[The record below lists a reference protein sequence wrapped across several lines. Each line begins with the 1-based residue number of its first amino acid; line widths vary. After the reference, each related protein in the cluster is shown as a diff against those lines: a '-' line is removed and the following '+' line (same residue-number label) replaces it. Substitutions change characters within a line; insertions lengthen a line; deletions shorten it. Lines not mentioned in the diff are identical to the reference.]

1 METFFQFHITGATC
15 GACMASVEQ
24 RLEELT
30 EPKVTVTRHLQNEFI
45 INIRVNAESM
55 SKQDVRTLLKKTL
68 DDTGLEYKEL
78 YVEDDSA
85 TTPDSGNSTSE
96 PSIKDNT
103 TDDLSFD
110 DLAPRSQRKIT
121 LRQQQLLE
129 IEAEQK
135 KRFRKH
141 LYKGII
147 GTLIGAGLIGL
158 MFTGI
163 GLPLVAM
170 AAIAAGSSALTLYLG
185 TEFYLKGAKQFKSGM
200 FDMDTLFALSTL
212 TIVGVAIAGFFVP
225 WLPMMMETGVLIFG
239 FRHLG
244 IAIEQSIKDKVNSGL
259 SCVDLAAKKVRHLD
273 PTSGRW
279 SECLSSDIKPGDLIR
294 VAPGEIIPVDG
305 IFEGNGD
312 AWLDTTSKNGESTP
326 SLIKKTDQ
334 IFAGMLVP
342 QGMHFEYR
350 AKATVTH
357 SELARMDQ
365 DIEDGSKKEN
375 KAPIELTTRKLLKY
389 FVPSVIALAI
399 ISGLVIGILFNPAL
413 AIQCAASL
421 LVAACPCTLG
431 LITPVAIKIGMVKAS
446 KNGVHFKTNKSL
458 QQADAINT
466 VVLDLNGT
474 LTTGELIA
482 TNHEI
487 YPESQTSAETF
498 FTYLAAL
505 ENAAP
510 RDKKTG
516 KIHPFAERILSY
528 ASSKCNINTL
538 PIATNVDEMQYA
550 GVKADINDECC
561 LVGNAQFLARHKIE
575 LPHKIIT
582 DQGSD
587 HTIYLVRGGR
597 VIGHITIQSPLRK
610 DAKFI
615 IEELQRMGKEIH
627 ICTGSAQKTAEG
639 YIEELGLSKPIILKA
654 DHYPR
659 DKTKYINGLINDE
672 KKRVAMVGDGINDSS
687 AIAASH
693 FGIAVNSISG
703 NIRTQDAASAV
714 IDPINDSLLP
724 VVTTFAVAK
733 QTMRSIKQ
741 NLVISLAYNMSSM
754 LIAGGVLVAVGFT
767 LNPAIGVAL
776 MVLQVAFILLNQY
789 RIRHQEL
796 PHIKRHQKAMRA
808 IDEKNAHTSPSS
820 TAQMIAKNGLGLKKN
835 DPATVLSPRDKI
847 TVIEPSKNDAN
858 FDPEGQPTASGLES
872 QTDLHKKILSFR
884 RMRGNKTHP
893 NHQGSPRP

>member
-1 METFFQFHITGATC
+1 METLFQFHITGATC
-15 GACMASVEQ
+15 GSCMASVEE
-24 RLEELT
+24 RLEALT
-30 EPKVTVTRHLQNEFI
+30 EPKVTVTRDPKNEFI
-45 INIRVNAESM
+45 INIRVNTEFM
-55 SKQDVRTLLKKTL
+55 SKEVVRALLKKTL
-68 DDTGLEYKEL
+68 DATELDYKEL
-78 YVEDDSA
+78 DAEYDSA
-85 TTPDSGNSTSE
+85 ITPTPDSRDSESTIE
-96 PSIKDNT
+96 NDKT
-103 TDDLSFD
+103 TDLSLD
-110 DLAPRSQRKIT
+110 NLATHSQKKIAG
-121 LRQQQLLE
+121 RQQQLFE

-141 LYKGII
+141 FYKGVI
-147 GTLIGAGLIGL
+147 GTLIGAGLIVL

-170 AAIAAGSSALTLYLG
+170 AAITAASSALTLYLG
-185 TEFYLKGAKQFKSGM
+185 AEFYLKAAKQFKSGM
-200 FDMDTLFALSTL
+200 FDMDMLFALSTL
-212 TIVGVAIAGFFVP
+212 TIVGVAVAGFFMP

-244 IAIEQSIKDKVNSGL
+244 LAIEQSIKDKVNSG
-259 SCVDLAAKKVRHLD
+259 STCVDLAAKKVRRLD

-279 SECLSSDIKPGDLIR
+279 SECTSSAIKPDDLIR

-305 IFEGNGD
+305 VFEGNGD
-312 AWLDTTSKNGESTP
+312 AWLNEGSKNGENDESSP
-326 SLIKKTDQ
+326 SWIKKTVQ
-334 IFAGMLVP
+334 VFAGMLVP

-350 AKATVTH
+350 AKATVSN
-357 SELARMDQ
+357 SELARMDK

-375 KAPIELTTRKLLKY
+375 KAPIELTTRKILKY
-389 FVPSVIALAI
+389 FVPSVIALAL

-413 AIQCAASL
+413 AIQCATSL

-431 LITPVAIKIGMVKAS
+431 LITPVAIKIGMVKAN
-446 KNGVHFKTNKSL
+446 KYGVHFKSNKSL
-458 QQADAINT
+458 QQADGIDT

-482 TNHEI
+482 TGHEI
-487 YPESQTSAETF
+487 YPGNHTSADTF
-498 FTYLAAL
+498 FTYLAVL
-505 ENAAP
+505 ENAAT

-516 KIHPFAERILSY
+516 KIHPFAERVLNY
-528 ASSKCNINTL
+528 ATSQCNVSTL

-550 GVKADINDECC
+550 GVKADINGECC
-561 LVGNAQFLARHKIE
+561 LVGNAQFLAKNKIA
-575 LPHKIIT
+575 LPNQIMT
-582 DQGSD
+582 GQSSD
-587 HTIYLVRGGR
+587 HTIYLVKGGC

-627 ICTGSAQKTAEG
+627 ICTGSTQKTAEG
-639 YIEELGLSKPIILKA
+639 YIKALGLSKPIILKA
-654 DHYPR
+654 EHYPK
-659 DKTKYINGLINDE
+659 DKTTYINTLRNQ
-672 KKRVAMVGDGINDSS
+672 KNKRVAMVGDGVNDSS

-703 NIRTQDAASAV
+703 NIKTQDAAGAV

-808 IDEKNAHTSPSS
+808 IDEKNVHTLPSS
-820 TAQMIAKNGLGLKKN
+820 TAQMIARNGLNLAITNN
-835 DPATVLSPRDKI
+835 DVSCGPGSTSTDSCAK
-847 TVIEPSKNDAN
+847 A
-858 FDPEGQPTASGLES
+858 QPTPPTCHAKTV
-872 QTDLHKKILSFR
+872 TDIHTPLDPV
-884 RMRGNKTHP
+884 THAV
-893 NHQGSPRP
+893 